1 MAKNYQDI
9 YNSVYVTGNKM
20 DWTNA
25 MIRGNGIPLDI
36 YSVFDEYNE
45 AVKFAATNA
54 VAYEGQVLA
63 VTENGDTT
71 VYVITPAKQGTV
83 VIDEV
88 ETDIYLKE
96 VGSATLGDNKAI
108 VLTDGVLSLKN
119 FGVEYYAYDS
129 EKKAWDEETTKG
141 WIEGLQPKVI
151 NVGTTDEP
159 AYEIAW
165 FEPSSTTVEGLSE
178 TIGTLTERVATAEGT
193 IKTQST
199 SISDNATAIAGLEE
213 DKADKATTLEGYG
226 ITDAY
231 TTEEVDSAISEAV
244 KLKKDKDF
252 IIHPVLSVDE
262 ETGQVTIVSVDKTY
276 SEILEAYE
284 AGRDVILLFGEEYM
298 IPLTE
303 IGAKLTFSTIT
314 PVGVIQ
320 MIVDQQNVWTFD
332 HTVIYNASEIDEFLN
347 NKADK
352 ATTLEGYG
360 ITDAYTKTETD
371 TAISDAIS
379 TDVTPILNNK
389 ADKATT
395 LGGYGI
401 TDAYTKEEVDG
412 KISGAFHF
420 RGSVDYQ
427 DQLPTDASEG
437 DVYVVKYMGSST
449 NAGTNAYNAEFAWNG
464 TNWVEFGSVIDMSGY
479 ATKSDIQDISD
490 EIEAINNE
498 STGILATAKGYTD
511 AEVAKNKALIDAN
524 AEAINEN
531 LVAIEAINNESTG
544 ILATAKGYTD
554 AEVAKNKALIDTNA
568 EAINENLVAIEAINN
583 ESTGILAT
591 AKGYTDAEVAKN
603 KELIDANADEVADEI
618 ADLKTADTENLAT
631 AKGYTDTEVAKNKA
645 LIDAINDESTGIL
658 VTAKGYTD
666 TEVAKNKTLIDA
678 INNETTGILTT
689 AKGYTDAREIEI
701 NKNVSKNAEDIA
713 KITDADTGVL
723 KQAKDY
729 ADGLNTAMDGRV
741 TANTSAIDAI
751 NNGDTGILVTAKGYT
766 DTEVAK
772 NKALIDQNILDIKS
786 NKDAIDAIN
795 NGDTG
800 ILVTAKGYTDTE
812 VAKNKALID
821 AINNESTGILTTAK
835 GYTDTEVAK
844 NKALIDAI
852 NNETTGIL
860 ATAKRYTDAREVEIN
875 KNVSKNAE
883 DIAKITD
890 ANTGILKQAKDYA
903 DDQIVTKIA
912 SSNCMVYR
920 GTVGEGG
927 TVAELPTS
935 NVKNGD
941 TYKVLTDGTYEGQQ
955 AFTGDMFIAV
965 VTTTDDTAT
974 IAWTLIPS
982 GDDGNIN
989 ASVDTILTDGAL
1001 VIGKG
1006 NKEVGIL
1013 ANGTEGQIVRIGTDG
1028 KPYYEDELTYEITS
1042 SNDSI
1047 SVTDNSEGREGSFD
1061 ITVKSVSTDILVQ
1074 GNNILILDGGNS
1086 NGSYSVTI

>member
-96 VGSATLGDNKAI
+96 VGSATLGDDKAI

-119 FGVEYYAYDS
+119 FGVEYYAYDD
-129 EKKAWDEETTKG
+129 EKKAWNEEVTKG
-141 WIEGLQPKVI
+141 WVEGLQPKVV

-159 AYEIAW
+159 VYEIAW

-178 TIGTLTERVATAEGT
+178 TVGTLTERIATAEGT
-193 IKTQST
+193 IKTQAT

-231 TTEEVDSAISEAV
+231 TKDEA
-244 KLKKDKDF
+244 
-252 IIHPVLSVDE
+252 
-262 ETGQVTIVSVDKTY
+262 
-276 SEILEAYE
+276 
-284 AGRDVILLFGEEYM
+284 
-298 IPLTE
+298 
-303 IGAKLTFSTIT
+303 
-314 PVGVIQ
+314 
-320 MIVDQQNVWTFD
+320 
-332 HTVIYNASEIDEFLN
+332 
-347 NKADK
+347 
-352 ATTLEGYG
+352 
-360 ITDAYTKTETD
+360 D

-389 ADKATT
+389 AEKATT
-395 LGGYGI
+395 LSGYGI

-412 KISGAFHF
+412 KVSGAFHF
-420 RGSVDYQ
+420 KGSVDYQ
-427 DQLPTDASEG
+427 DLLPTDASEG

-449 NAGTNAYNAEFAWNG
+449 NAGTNSYNAEFAWNG
-464 TNWVEFGSVIDMSGY
+464 TNWVEFGSVMDMSGY
-479 ATKSDIQDISD
+479 ATKSELKDVSD
-490 EIEAINNE
+490 AIDAINDE
-498 STGILATAKGYTD
+498 TDGI
-511 AEVAKNKALIDAN
+511 
-524 AEAINEN
+524 
-531 LVAIEAINNESTG
+531 
-544 ILATAKGYTD
+544 
-554 AEVAKNKALIDTNA
+554 
-568 EAINENLVAIEAINN
+568 
-583 ESTGILAT
+583 
-591 AKGYTDAEVAKN
+591 
-603 KELIDANADEVADEI
+603 
-618 ADLKTADTENLAT
+618 LAT

-645 LIDAINDESTGIL
+645 LIDAINDGTDGIL
-658 VTAKGYTD
+658 ATAKAYTD
-666 TEVAKNKTLIDA
+666 EREVEINKNVTKNTEAIDA
-678 INNETTGILTT
+678 INN
-689 AKGYTDAREIEI
+689 
-701 NKNVSKNAEDIA
+701 S
-713 KITDADTGVL
+713 DTGVL

-751 NNGDTGILVTAKGYT
+751 NNGDTGILATAKGYT

-795 NGDTG
+795 NADTG
-800 ILVTAKGYTDTE
+800 ILVTAKSYTDTE

-821 AINNESTGILTTAK
+821 AINNAETGILTTAK
-835 GYTDTEVAK
+835 TYTDTEVAK

-860 ATAKRYTDAREVEIN
+860 ATAKGYTDAREIEIN

-890 ANTGILKQAKDYA
+890 ADTGILKQAKDYA

-941 TYKVLTDGTYEGQQ
+941 TYKVLTDGMYEGQQ

-982 GDDGNIN
+982 GDDGNVN
-989 ASVDTILTDGAL
+989 TATETMLTDGAL

-1006 NKEVGIL
+1006 NKEIGVL
-1013 ANGTEGQIVRIGTDG
+1013 ANGTEGQIVRVGNDG
-1028 KPYYEDELTYEITS
+1028 KPYYEDELTYEVTS
-1042 SNDSI
+1042 SDESI

>member
-96 VGSATLGDNKAI
+96 VGSATLGDNKGI
-108 VLTDGVLSLKN
+108 VLTDGVLTLKN

-129 EKKAWDEETTKG
+129 EKKAWDEEATEG
-141 WIEGLQPKVI
+141 WVEGLQPKVI

-159 AYEIAW
+159 VYEIAW

-178 TIGTLTERVATAEGT
+178 SIGTLTERVATAEGT

-231 TTEEVDSAISEAV
+231 TKDEA
-244 KLKKDKDF
+244 
-252 IIHPVLSVDE
+252 
-262 ETGQVTIVSVDKTY
+262 
-276 SEILEAYE
+276 
-284 AGRDVILLFGEEYM
+284 
-298 IPLTE
+298 
-303 IGAKLTFSTIT
+303 
-314 PVGVIQ
+314 
-320 MIVDQQNVWTFD
+320 
-332 HTVIYNASEIDEFLN
+332 
-347 NKADK
+347 
-352 ATTLEGYG
+352 
-360 ITDAYTKTETD
+360 D
-371 TAISDAIS
+371 TAISNAIS

-389 ADKATT
+389 AEKATT
-395 LGGYGI
+395 LSGYGI

-412 KISGAFHF
+412 KVSGAFHF
-420 RGSVDYQ
+420 KGSVDYQ
-427 DQLPTDASEG
+427 DLLPTNASEG

-449 NAGTNAYNAEFAWNG
+449 NAGTNSYNAEFAWNG
-464 TNWVEFGSVIDMSGY
+464 TNWVEFGSVMDMSGY
-479 ATKSDIQDISD
+479 ATKSELKDVSD
-490 EIEAINNE
+490 AIDAINDE
-498 STGILATAKGYTD
+498 TD
-511 AEVAKNKALIDAN
+511 
-524 AEAINEN
+524 
-531 LVAIEAINNESTG
+531 
-544 ILATAKGYTD
+544 
-554 AEVAKNKALIDTNA
+554 
-568 EAINENLVAIEAINN
+568 
-583 ESTGILAT
+583 GILAT

-603 KELIDANADEVADEI
+603 KELIDANIEAINGHTTAIEAINNETDGILATAKGYTDTEVAKNKELIDANADEI
-618 ADLKTADTENLAT
+618 ENLKTADTENLAT

-645 LIDAINDESTGIL
+645 LIDAIN
-658 VTAKGYTD
+658 
-666 TEVAKNKTLIDA
+666 
-678 INNETTGILTT
+678 NETTGILAT
-689 AKGYTDAREIEI
+689 AKAYTDEREIEI
-701 NKNVSKNAEDIA
+701 NKNVTKNAEAI
-713 KITDADTGVL
+713 DAINNSDTGVL

-729 ADGLNTAMDGRV
+729 ADGLNTAMDSRV
-741 TANTSAIDAI
+741 AANTSAIDAI

-795 NGDTG
+795 NVDTG
-800 ILVTAKGYTDTE
+800 ILVTAKSYTDTE
-812 VAKNKALID
+812 VGKNKALID
-821 AINNESTGILTTAK
+821 AINNADTGILVTAK
-835 GYTDTEVAK
+835 SYTDTEVAK

-860 ATAKRYTDAREVEIN
+860 ATAKGYTDAREIEIN
-875 KNVSKNAE
+875 KNVTKNAE
-883 DIAKITD
+883 DIAKIND
-890 ANTGILKQAKDYA
+890 ADTGILKQAKDYA

-941 TYKVLTDGTYEGQQ
+941 TYKVLTDGIYEGQQ

-965 VTTTDDTAT
+965 VTTTDDTVT

-982 GDDGNIN
+982 GDDGNVN
-989 ASVDTILTDGAL
+989 TAAETMLTDGAL
-1001 VIGKG
+1001 IIGKG
-1006 NKEVGIL
+1006 NKEIGVL
-1013 ANGTEGQIVRIGTDG
+1013 ANGTEGQIVRVGNDG
-1028 KPYYEDELTYEITS
+1028 KPYYEDELTYEVTS
-1042 SNDSI
+1042 SDASI

-1061 ITVKSVSTDILVQ
+1061 ITVKSVSTDVLVQ